1 MPDYLID
8 FYSSKNRLF
17 QSARIV
23 AADDIGAQTEAKT
36 LATAAAP
43 AFYKITHLQKS
54 GNTIIMDS
62 SKKK

>member
-1 MPDYLID
+1 MADYLID

-23 AADDIGAQTEAKT
+23 AEDDIGAQNEAKSR
-36 LATAAAP
+36 AAA
-43 AFYKITHLQKS
+43 AATSFYKITHLQKS
-54 GNTIIMDS
+54 GNIMILDS